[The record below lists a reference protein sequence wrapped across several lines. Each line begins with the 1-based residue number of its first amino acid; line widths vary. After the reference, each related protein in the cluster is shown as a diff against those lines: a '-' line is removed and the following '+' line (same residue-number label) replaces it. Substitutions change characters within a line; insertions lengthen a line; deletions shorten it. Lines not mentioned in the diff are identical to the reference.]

1 MTMKTIASAVS
12 LRLGM
17 GLLLVLLPAAAIGAT
32 WDREIPPDRNA
43 PTGVELI
50 AFEAPGCR
58 YCPVFRRDVAP
69 SYAASRAGMT
79 APLRYI
85 DINDAS
91 ASSLKLASP
100 VTMVP
105 TLVLVRDGVEIGRI
119 PGYVGR
125 ENMHRIL
132 DAMLPRQ

>member
-1 MTMKTIASAVS
+1 
-12 LRLGM
+12 M
-17 GLLLVLLPAAAIGAT
+17 GLLLVLLPATAIGAT
-32 WDREIPPDRNA
+32 WELPPA
-43 PTGVELI
+43 QHVPTGVELL

-69 SYAASRAGMT
+69 SYAVSRAGMT

-100 VTMVP
+100 VTVVP

-125 ENMHRIL
+125 ENTHRIL
-132 DAMLPRQ
+132 DSMLPR